1 MKDIEQQTL
10 DNCKQINYLITLST
24 RQLIGREDLING
36 VVEVMA
42 FWRSEDKL
50 TFIEQTSIQFSFLS
64 EWWVI
69 DLKVG

>member
-1 MKDIEQQTL
+1 MKDIKQQTL